1 MLHAAIEEARFM
13 YLKKSLVFSFAALLL
28 LASAARTAEKSTASK
43 EKEFIFKVVERNS
56 KAIALLGDNIYYFA
70 ELGMQEFETAKL
82 MTQILEDAGFKVQ
95 RGISG
100 MPTAFMATYGSGHPV
115 VVIHTPGVPEHKPLI
130 EGAPGH
136 AEGHNVNAAVMV
148 GAAFA
153 VKKAMD
159 EYKLPG
165 TLKIFGAPAEELLL
179 PRPYFVRDG
188 FFKDVDVAFHTH
200 IGEELRTEY
209 GLRQYALISAEFTF
223 KDRALTPPQRRG
235 RAATPSMRWS

>member
-1 MLHAAIEEARFM
+1 M

-28 LASAARTAEKSTASK
+28 LASAARTAEKPTPSK

-115 VVIHTPGVPEHKPLI
+115 IAIHTEYDTTPGNSQTPGSA
-130 EGAPGH
+130 GA
-136 AEGHNVNAAVMV
+136 
-148 GAAFA
+148 
-153 VKKAMD
+153 
-159 EYKLPG
+159 
-165 TLKIFGAPAEELLL
+165 
-179 PRPYFVRDG
+179 
-188 FFKDVDVAFHTH
+188 
-200 IGEELRTEY
+200 
-209 GLRQYALISAEFTF
+209 
-223 KDRALTPPQRRG
+223 
-235 RAATPSMRWS
+235 